1 MTGLLTLA
9 VVLSTALWTGLMIGT
24 QVTAEPVTTLEA
36 KIASLETLDFWFYL
50 NYANAALI
58 TLLTVATLA
67 GFYLYCR
74 DDHAFWSTIGFA
86 FVPIYGMGN
95 LVAYLSQVFVV
106 PGLLELHRAP
116 ETTAIAQ
123 TLLGLT
129 IQDWPGSAIA
139 ALNGLS
145 YAVLGIPSIIF
156 ATLMFRKARG
166 LRAGSALLALSGA
179 LSIVAL
185 IGVAIENPS
194 LSALTLV
201 SGFIYLLA
209 LLLISRFFLR
219 QPTTEAACP
228 PTPADQAMG

>member
-1 MTGLLTLA
+1 MGLLTLA
-9 VVLSTALWTGLMIGT
+9 VALTTALWAGLMVAT
-24 QVTAEPVTTLEA
+24 QATAEPVTTLEA
-36 KIASLETLDFWFYL
+36 KITSLGTLDFWFYL
-50 NYANAALI
+50 NYVNAALI

-74 DDHAFWSTIGFA
+74 DGDVLWATIGLA

-106 PGLLELHRAP
+106 PGLLELYRAP
-116 ETTAIAQ
+116 ETTTIAQ

-156 ATLMFRKARG
+156 AALMFYKSRG

-185 IGVAIENPS
+185 TGVALENPT

-201 SGFIYLLA
+201 SGFAYLLA
-209 LLLISRFFLR
+209 LLLIGRFFLR
-219 QPTTEAACP
+219 QSTTEAA
-228 PTPADQAMG
+228 